1 MWRGTGPPFST
12 LITSR
17 CHRERPDGLPCPLS
31 VRSCRMSSASDDVG
45 MLREAAACSRS
56 TALGNRSGG
65 VRLAKSITRRVLSI
79 AVQPA
84 PVRVLRPQ
92 TSTALGACTPSSSG
106 EQRRRPSCPTAPTGA
121 RRPGYRRAPRACRPR
136 HAPRSHRAP
145 CWCSAGA
152 GEAGRPEPHTGHGGA
167 AGARHLACA
176 LRAQPPLLRRRRLS
190 QVLQDI
196 AEDFVENVAAFA
208 CELVKHRA
216 GETLEVKD
224 LQLAIGALVA
234 SLGVRAT
241 APSRT
246 PPAP

>member
-1 MWRGTGPPFST
+1 MSDRSDWCTQ
-12 LITSR
+12 SR
-17 CHRERPDGLPCPLS
+17 IQARR
-31 VRSCRMSSASDDVG
+31 VRSAP
-45 MLREAAACSRS
+45 SR
-56 TALGNRSGG
+56 
-65 VRLAKSITRRVLSI
+65 V
-79 AVQPA
+79 
-84 PVRVLRPQ
+84 PQ
-92 TSTALGACTPSSSG
+92 
-106 EQRRRPSCPTAPTGA
+106 
-121 RRPGYRRAPRACRPR
+121 
-136 HAPRSHRAP
+136 SHRAL
-145 CWCSAGA
+145 CWCSGA
-152 GEAGRPEPHTGHGGA
+152 GKAGGPEPHTGHGGA

-176 LRAQPPLLRRRRLS
+176 LRAQPPPLRRRRLS